1 RSRDMHKDAV
11 VTRRPGVAEIIG
23 ATGPNPKHRDA
34 LMLFGQFVG
43 SWDVDATQRTPDGRS
58 RRVRG
63 EWHFFWVLEGRE
75 IHDVILTPRSGE
87 RVQGRCL
94 SGINQN

>member
-1 RSRDMHKDAV
+1 MHKDAV

-43 SWDVDATQRTPDGRS
+43 AWDVDWGAFDADGAQSATE
-58 RRVRG
+58 RG
-63 EWHFFWVLEGRE
+63 EWVFGWVLEGRAVQ
-75 IHDVILTPRSGE
+75 DVWILPRRSL
-87 RVQGRCL
+87 RPRRQRRGRRAL
-94 SGINQN
+94 